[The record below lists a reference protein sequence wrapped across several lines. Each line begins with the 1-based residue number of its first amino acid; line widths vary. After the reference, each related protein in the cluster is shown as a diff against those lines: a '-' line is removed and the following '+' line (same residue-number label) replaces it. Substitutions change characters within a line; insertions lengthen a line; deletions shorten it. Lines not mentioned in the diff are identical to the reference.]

1 MADSKRK
8 KTAGE
13 AKLDLTFEQGIEKLE
28 SIIERIESG
37 EVGLEESLAEYE
49 RGMALIRHCSSIL
62 DRCDLRVEEI
72 TKEVVRDDEEGE
84 VPAGDEE
91 TSL

>member
-8 KTAGE
+8 KTE
-13 AKLDLTFEQGIEKLE
+13 DEPKLDLTFEQGIEKLE
-28 SIIERIESG
+28 SIIERIEAG

-49 RGMALIRHCSSIL
+49 RGMALIRHCSGIL

-72 TKEVVRDDEEGE
+72 TKEVMRDDEEGASA
-84 VPAGDEE
+84 AGNEE
-91 TSL
+91 TSR